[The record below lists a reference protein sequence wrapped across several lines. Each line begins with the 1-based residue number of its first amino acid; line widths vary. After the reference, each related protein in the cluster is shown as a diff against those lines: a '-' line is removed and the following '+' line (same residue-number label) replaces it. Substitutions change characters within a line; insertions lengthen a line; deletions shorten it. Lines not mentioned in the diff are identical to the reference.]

1 MLTRSTGPAPPSG
14 SPVTLPVII
23 EEKPVWKKKKIL
35 RKTTLAQRVISVCQH
50 NCQDFH
56 VWKNIFAERKF
67 PVLLP
72 GRIFPMWKRWVG
84 NLPASV
90 MTLRSL
96 HQKHKKC
103 HLRTLPHRS
112 VSGIL
117 VFLLLCDLS
126 CSRNTFVWKE
136 TRWKCCDNNAM
147 SRIRFISCFSV
158 FAWLPLWRRRRRKWK
173 RWRRKTRRMG

>member
-1 MLTRSTGPAPPSG
+1 MLLQCIVGLSATSCEFIISLCFMLDAHSVHWSGAPQWESRHT
-14 SPVTLPVII
+14 SCYYWREACL
-23 EEKPVWKKKKIL
+23 KKKKL
-35 RKTTLAQRVISVCQH
+35 LHKTTLTQRVISVCQH
-50 NCQDFH
+50 NCQAFH
-56 VWKNIFAERKF
+56 VWKNIFFAERKF

-84 NLPASV
+84 NLPAGV
-90 MTLRSL
+90 MTLSSL

-117 VFLLLCDLS
+117 VFILLCDLS

-136 TRWKCCDNNAM
+136 TRWKC
-147 SRIRFISCFSV
+147 
-158 FAWLPLWRRRRRKWK
+158 WTL
-173 RWRRKTRRMG
+173 